1 MKAITVGRKNLGWE
15 IFLTKLPLQQIDE
28 SIPYRNNVRDGFS
41 SQLIAILENAGGND
55 ITLGTAL
62 TVLSRYS
69 HAALFVFLSF
79 PLCIPVGVPVFSTT
93 LGVALGLV
101 GLLLALGRD
110 VRIPQSMAKK
120 TIPYK
125 SLASIIQRFLQI
137 FKRIERWFHPR
148 MPFFVTN
155 DKMIRIHGIF
165 VMLMGFTAAIPLPL
179 PFNNLVAALPILLL
193 GLSLLEKDGALVIAS
208 YLASIPCFIYYG
220 ALIYLGNAGYRH
232 FLGI

>member
-1 MKAITVGRKNLGWE
+1 M
-15 IFLTKLPLQQIDE
+15 TKLTLHQIDE
-28 SIPYRNNVRDGFS
+28 STHYRDDARAGFS
-41 SQLIAILENAGGND
+41 SQLVAILENAGGND
-55 ITLGTAL
+55 ITLGTVLA
-62 TVLSRYS
+62 VLSRYS

-79 PLCIPVGVPVFSTT
+79 PLCIPVGVPVLSTT
-93 LGVALGLV
+93 LGLALGLV

-110 VRIPQSMAKK
+110 VRIPQSMARK

-125 SLASIIQRFLQI
+125 NLSSIIRRFLVI
-137 FKRIERWFHPR
+137 SKRIERWFHPR

-155 DKMIRIHGIF
+155 DKMIRIHGVF

-208 YLASIPCFIYYG
+208 YLAAIPCIIYYG

-232 FLGI
+232 LIGI